1 MYLWLE
7 ISSLN
12 QLKVSGSKEFW
23 KIMQWYTITYL
34 QKSFPYFIN
43 VMDDFLTMPGEK

>member
-23 KIMQWYTITYL
+23 KNMQWYTITYL

-43 VMDDFLTMPGEK
+43 VMDDFLTMSEEK